1 MSNAMTDTLS
11 QLEATIELRKDASPE
26 SSYTAKLFAKGTD
39 HIAKKL
45 GEEAVECAI
54 ASAKDD
60 RSNLVYEAADLLFH
74 LLVLL
79 RAHDIDFSEITDE
92 LARREG
98 TSGIVEKNSRT

>member
-1 MSNAMTDTLS
+1 MHKAMSETLTH
-11 QLEATIELRKDASPE
+11 LEATIAMRASASPE
-26 SSYTAKLFAKGTD
+26 SSYTAKLLAKGAD

-54 ASAKDD
+54 ASAKND
-60 RSNLVYEAADLLFH
+60 RSNLIYESADVLFH

-79 RAHDIDFSEITDE
+79 NAHGIAFSEVTDE
-92 LARREG
+92 LVRREG

>member
-1 MSNAMTDTLS
+1 MNDTLA
-11 QLEATIELRKDASPE
+11 QLEATIKLRTEASPE
-26 SSYTAKLFAKGTD
+26 SSYTAKLFAKGSD

-54 ASAKDD
+54 ASAKGD
-60 RSNLVYEAADLLFH
+60 RSNLIYESADVLFH

-79 RAHDIDFSEITDE
+79 RAHDIEFSEITDE